1 MVSRKNKTRNRKR
14 KPLNILRPGG
24 QFVTK
29 AKVAAAKKKV
39 ESEIDILNKEHRAAL
54 AAVTNTYRRELRTQ
68 DIRHELKRKLAQ
80 LTGKG
85 GGGGKG
91 EGGSSYLKQLGK
103 WEVIREEIA
112 IQMPTRM
119 SQYSR
124 KVMLHGKAYKE
135 VEVLKRDAPVVT
147 VASTIHDKI

>member
-14 KPLNILRPGG
+14 KALNVLGTGG
-24 QFVTK
+24 RFVTK
-29 AKVAAAKKKV
+29 ATVAAAKKKV

-54 AAVTNTYRRELRTQ
+54 ATVTNTYRKDLRAQ
-68 DIRHELKRKLAQ
+68 KQRAQ

-85 GGGGKG
+85 GGGKKG
-91 EGGSSYLKQLGK
+91 EGGGSSYLKQLGI
-103 WEVIREEIA
+103 WEVVREEIA

-135 VEVLKRDAPVVT
+135 VEVLKKDAPVVT